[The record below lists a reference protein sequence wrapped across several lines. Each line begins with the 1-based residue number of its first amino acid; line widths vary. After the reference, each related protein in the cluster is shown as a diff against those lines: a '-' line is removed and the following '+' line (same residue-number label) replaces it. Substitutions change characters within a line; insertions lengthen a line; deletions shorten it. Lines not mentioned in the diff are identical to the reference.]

1 MLFAKWRKPAI
12 WLVICIFAGIFQVF
26 PHLVDPVWQDESY
39 TLLNFSSRGFF
50 YPFTNYHLPNNH
62 VLLSALLSGWS
73 PGDAV
78 SHLRLPL
85 FFAFVASMALLAWTT
100 VRNFGATAAIATTLL
115 FALSTITANFALQLR
130 GYGLSWLFVGL
141 MLWALPAYAIHR
153 KKGAGLLYSLAGS
166 GLLALLPTNVIVYG
180 VFVVWGWGLV
190 FFSSWPIREKRK
202 QWLLITLGPMAGL
215 LAYIGI
221 WSQVLAASGH
231 GFSDWGKLALVA
243 EFARTFFSEFWLLL
257 PFVFAGCYFLLSEVR
272 QGKKQA
278 YIELALAFSLLVVPV
293 LFLMVVKQAPFPRNL
308 VPLLPVFCV
317 VTGVVVAKGWQACT
331 DVSFLRNVPL
341 IAISAI
347 ATFTLK
353 FLGPGCES
361 VSDINRVSNLCRL
374 YYQQDYQPEAVAQ
387 YILNH
392 PVGRDSTIVTGYEG
406 LYALGFLQVNYGL
419 ELHLE
424 NYRNY
429 RPTSVKHGLPWL
441 VTARDADLSQMLK
454 QMNLDAFFYQQALD
468 TGYFKIYIPA
478 TLPSR

>member
-1 MLFAKWRKPAI
+1 MRLTKWNTPTI
-12 WLVICIFAGIFQVF
+12 WLVICIFAGISQVF
-26 PHLVDPVWQDESY
+26 PHMGDPVWQDESY

-85 FFAFVASMALLAWTT
+85 FLAFVASMALLVWTT

-130 GYGLSWLFVGL
+130 GYGLSWLPVGL
-141 MLWALPAYAIHR
+141 MLWALPAYVIHR
-153 KKGAGLLYSLAGS
+153 KKGAGLLYSLAGA

-180 VFVVWGWGLV
+180 VFLVWGWALI
-190 FFSSWPIREKRK
+190 FFSSWSIREKRK
-202 QWLLITLGPMAGL
+202 QLLLIILGPMSGL
-215 LAYIGI
+215 LAYLGI

-231 GFSDWGKLALVA
+231 GFSDWGKFALVV

-257 PFVFAGCYFLLSEVR
+257 PFVFVGCYFLISEIR
-272 QGKKQA
+272 QGSKQA
-278 YIELALAFSLLVVPV
+278 YIELALALSLLIVPA
-293 LFLMVVKQAPFPRNL
+293 LFLLIVKQAPFPRNL
-308 VPLLPVFCV
+308 VPLLPVICV
-317 VTGVVVAKGWQACT
+317 VTGVMVAKGWQTCT
-331 DVSFLRNVPL
+331 NISFLRNVPL
-341 IAISAI
+341 LAILAI

-361 VSDINRVSNLCRL
+361 VSEINRVSNLCRL

-392 PVGRDSTIVTGYEG
+392 PVGRDSVIVTGYEG
-406 LYALGFLQVNYGL
+406 LYALGFLQINYDLGM
-419 ELHLE
+419 HLE

-429 RPTSVKHGLPWL
+429 WPSSLKQGLPWL
-441 VTARDADLSQMLK
+441 VTAGDAGLSHMLQ
-454 QMNLDAFFYQQALD
+454 QMNVNALLYRQALD
-468 TGYFKIYIPA
+468 TGYFKIYVPA